1 MAVHIT
7 RVHGQQALTCVYLM
21 IQGRHRGR
29 LADVTP

>member
-7 RVHGQQALTCVYLM
+7 RVHGQQALICVYLM